1 MVREL
6 EVIFGEDAVALHLGV
21 AREPFIFFEQLGRV
35 AALPIV
41 LAVSRTRIVAA
52 RRPTTAAA
60 ATAPA
65 ATLTIVDQTMF
76 LTKGGSALPSNGRAR
91 PGFIV
96 PLDPGGEAP
105 HRGTQPPLRNRLFA
119 SDQAIGGRQRLAL
132 HASSAVFGLVPAPH
146 VASAARKTKGKSA
159 NVYLPRE

>member
-6 EVIFGEDAVALHLGV
+6 QIILGEDAVTLHLGV

-41 LAVSRTRIVAA
+41 LAIARTWIVAA

-60 ATAPA
+60 AAAPA

-76 LTKGGSALPSNGRAR
+76 LTKGGSALPSNRRTR
-91 PGFIV
+91 PGFVV

-105 HRGTQPPLRNRLFA
+105 HSGTQPPLRNLFA

-132 HASSAVFGLVPAPH
+132 HASSAVFGLVPAPY
-146 VASAARKTKGKSA
+146 VASAARKSKEKSA
-159 NVYLPRE
+159 RAITQKE